1 MTQKQKADWLSDYIT
16 RIEDE
21 ISSDKLNRHFDSAK
35 YFEVFAREVCCVW
48 FNTGVR
54 FLNEKNEYPGVDLF
68 VSDGI
73 YIQVT
78 TEKNLQNKIR
88 KTLTEIEKSDDPRL
102 IDVRTVYF
110 FVLSNENEDKLKT
123 VHSARFDFDPSVNL
137 ISTKAIKIRVK
148 DDYQFCN
155 ALYDRL
161 YSADTELT
169 SYMHKIDALFDAAEV
184 YHKNCTSSLLF
195 RRDVVLPDSKILLIR
210 GDGWTGKT
218 SLALSCVSEENDF
231 IVLFGERMTH
241 NSSLSEVIG
250 LDIGLYL
257 SLSGK
262 PLVILLENLHQCRYS
277 ESTELIICQLC
288 ELPCKYDNVSLIIT
302 CSAND
307 SGWDDFLKNKHVTE
321 FRIPPL
327 SDNELDTIISER
339 QNLTSAIR
347 WQSIRKIIHNPA
359 MLAAV
364 LDNVQNDRVIDS
376 VKTLRN
382 AVWNRIGKCRHK
394 VFTQIALNCLGI
406 GCPDTAEVDYD
417 SMQVE
422 SLLRDGLLVMGR
434 EGRIRPASFFYSETA
449 IFHYLS
455 GIFYDSGRDF
465 SDFFQNIQMNEQARN
480 VYVVNWLREFMDESR
495 ENRSSV
501 LRCIFGNSLQS
512 DDDWSLM
519 LKAVAGADGIY
530 EDLIGF
536 GPIFQDDRFL
546 PQIISAVNAYGFR
559 NNGDR
564 RIPCGDM
571 RVFLMLSDNDYI
583 KTEQKVIW
591 AEQYAE
597 YEVKKTDW
605 ATSAARILVDYLD
618 SQEKDSGI
626 SGIDKLLEIKL
637 SLVALSKLSDTA
649 SDITEAFLD
658 HLIEARIN
666 DNRYVRDIALITVD
680 SACCRFAKYFP
691 EKMTKLGEKVWFNT
705 KKRIPGSFLTTY
717 EMFGLIHEVPPFVA
731 LSDVN
736 NADYSF
742 FCLLFYFYFDYAVKW
757 MTGFL
762 NRVVSSF
769 NENSGK
775 SLHSI
780 SVSCPDGVDRKY
792 LGSRDLWVMHF
803 RNTAFPRIL
812 KGISCA
818 FFNVLCLKIEELLSN
833 GEDLFSFINS
843 VLNYILEHSNNVT
856 PLSVLATIGTMYFNE
871 LPGFCI
877 LFVSDVRFFE
887 WDFFRIIPEAD
898 DPVIQLDSLSLFSLH
913 IAPFCCDG
921 EKLIA
926 RIKKRPHFPL
936 TKVFQMYYGVSDDL
950 ASQCKD
956 AVCRL
961 RNSLPDNVDDLTH
974 YLIWQIDLH
983 KEADGSYYVNVPDD
997 SVVRHIR
1004 QTSLDLEKTYRHL
1017 NFSLEKD
1024 NNDLSLEQCEEII
1037 SQKCDASDLPECL
1050 FRYEVLFYVLK
1061 QKSLAPDKRE
1071 KYIGML
1077 PGWDNLRSLPQQQ
1090 VLSILLMQTEFN
1102 MSREAEVRILKII
1115 YSALLDIIHGR
1126 YKISRLF
1133 KDYPVISRRLF
1144 HALVWDS
1151 MLENNHDRNI
1161 WRGDRA
1167 YFKELEKY
1175 LRGDKVPA
1183 CKQIDFRNCNFEI
1196 LTSVFYCGLSA
1207 DDEEFCHFIKELI
1220 KFMQKQK
1227 SALQI
1232 SGAVSTYLST
1242 QLFEDDSDRVIDILF
1257 SVVEDPMPKWMID
1270 MYCKSLDVACRY
1282 YDGWR
1287 NPCDREKVRKIINRI
1302 ENMNDSRVQEGSDLH
1317 SALDLVSMLLPFNS
1331 YGSWSNIE
1339 THYHGYDKIF
1349 LIRQYEKYYES
1360 HPAEVIQAALEMN
1373 LYELMPDALPV
1384 IASAFTRIN
1393 GDSEPIL
1400 CLRMLAVLKK
1410 ILDDIALLT
1419 FIKQDKRYSVS
1430 VFSILD
1436 CMDPCLV
1443 DLHKLRSQF
1452 LQIKN
1457 DAR

>member
-1 MTQKQKADWLSDYIT
+1 MTHKQKATWLSDYIT

-88 KTLTEIEKSDDPRL
+88 KTLNEIEKSDDLRL
-102 IDVRTVYF
+102 LDVRTVYF

-123 VHSARFDFDPSVNL
+123 VHNARFDFDPSVNL

-148 DDYQFCN
+148 DDYQFCT

-169 SYMHKIDALFDAAEV
+169 LCMHKIDALFGAADV
-184 YHKNCTSSLLF
+184 YHRNCTSSLLF

-210 GDGWTGKT
+210 GDGWIGKT
-218 SLALSCVSEENDF
+218 SLALSCVSEGNDF
-231 IVLFGERMTH
+231 IVLFGERMTR
-241 NSSLSEVIG
+241 NASLSEVIG
-250 LDIGLYL
+250 FDIGLYL

-327 SDNELDTIISER
+327 SDSELDTIISER

-394 VFTQIALNCLGI
+394 VFTQISLNCLGS
-406 GCPDTAEVDYD
+406 GCPDTVEVDYD

-449 IFHYLS
+449 IFKYLS
-455 GIFYDSGRDF
+455 GIFYDAGRDF
-465 SDFFQNIQMNEQARN
+465 SDFFQNVQMNEQAMN

-512 DDDWSLM
+512 DDGWSLM

-536 GPIFQDDRFL
+536 GPILQDDRFL

-564 RIPCGDM
+564 RIPYGDM
-571 RVFLMLSDNDYI
+571 RVFLMLSDNVSI
-583 KTEQKVIW
+583 KMEQKVIW

-605 ATSAARILVDYLD
+605 ATSAAKILVDYLD
-618 SQEKDSGI
+618 LQKKDSGI
-626 SGIDKLLEIKL
+626 NGIDRLLEIKL
-637 SLVALSKLSDTA
+637 SLVALSKVSDTA
-649 SDITEAFLD
+649 SDVTGPFLD

-666 DNRYVRDIALITVD
+666 DNRYARDIALITVD

-691 EKMTKLGEKVWFNT
+691 EKMTKLGEKVWFDT
-705 KKRIPGSFLTTY
+705 KKRIHGSFLLTG

-736 NADYSF
+736 EADYSF
-742 FCLLFYFYFDYAVKW
+742 FCLLFYFHFNYAVKW
-757 MTGFL
+757 MTDFL
-762 NRVVSSF
+762 NRAVSNF
-769 NENSGK
+769 NENSVK
-775 SLHSI
+775 SLQSI
-780 SVSCPDGVDRKY
+780 SVSCPDGAARKY
-792 LGSRDLWVMHF
+792 FGSRDLWVMHF
-803 RNTAFPRIL
+803 RNTTFPRIL

-833 GEDLFSFINS
+833 GEDLFSFINP

-856 PLSVLATIGTMYFNE
+856 SLSVLATIGTMYFNE

-877 LFVSDVRFFE
+877 RFVSDVRFLD

-913 IAPFCCDG
+913 IAPFCYDG

-926 RIKKRPHFPL
+926 RIKKRPHFSL
-936 TKVFQMYYGVSDDL
+936 TMVFQMYYGVSDDL
-950 ASQCKD
+950 ASQCRD

-961 RNSLPDNVDDLTH
+961 RNSLPHNADDLTH
-974 YLIWQIDLH
+974 YLVWQIDLH
-983 KEADGSYYVNVPDD
+983 KESDGSYYGNVPDD
-997 SVVRHIR
+997 SVVRYIR
-1004 QTSLDLEKTYRHL
+1004 QMSLDLGKSYRHL
-1017 NFSLEKD
+1017 NFSIEKD
-1024 NNDLSLEQCEEII
+1024 NNDLSFEQCEEII
-1037 SQKCDASDLPECL
+1037 SQKCDTSDLPECL
-1050 FRYEVLFYVLK
+1050 FRYEVMLYVLK
-1061 QKSLAPDKRE
+1061 QKSLALDKRE

-1077 PGWDNLRSLPQQQ
+1077 PGWDNLRSLPQQHA
-1090 VLSILLMQTEFN
+1090 LSVLLMQTEFN
-1102 MSREAEVRILKII
+1102 MSRKTEVRILKII
-1115 YSALLDIIHGR
+1115 YSALLDRFHGR
-1126 YKISRLF
+1126 YKIPRLF
-1133 KDYPVISRRLF
+1133 KDYQGISRRLF
-1144 HALVWDS
+1144 HALIWDS

-1161 WRGDRA
+1161 WRGDRE

-1196 LTSVFYCGLSA
+1196 LASVFYCGLSA

-1227 SALQI
+1227 SMLLI
-1232 SGAVSTYLST
+1232 SGDVSTYLST
-1242 QLFEDDSDRVIDILF
+1242 QLFEGDSDSVIDILF
-1257 SVVEDPMPKWMID
+1257 SVIDEPMSQWMID
-1270 MYCKSLDVACRY
+1270 TYYKSLDVACRY

-1287 NPCDREKVRKIINRI
+1287 TPCDREKVRKIISKI

-1339 THYHGYDKIF
+1339 THYHGYDRTF

-1360 HPAEVIQAALEMN
+1360 HPAEVIKAALEMN

-1384 IASAFTRIN
+1384 IASAFTGID
-1393 GDSEPIL
+1393 GDSETIL
-1400 CLRMLAVLKK
+1400 CLRMLVVLKK

-1419 FIKQDKRYSVS
+1419 LIKQDKRYSVA

-1436 CMDPCLV
+1436 CMNPCLV
-1443 DLHKLRSQF
+1443 DVHKLRSQF
-1452 LQIKN
+1452 LQIKDN
-1457 DAR
+1457 TR